1 MNSLWTKYISLQL
14 WLNNSWGREV
24 QEAIQDNWGLT
35 QVLDTISFAA
45 DLVGSVQMR
54 VRTWVTAQRMEEK
67 KWM

>member
-45 DLVGSVQMR
+45 DLVGRVQMR